1 MSKVQALAAVV
12 IFVVVGVAARVLPHI
27 PNFAPVT
34 ATALFCGVY
43 MGRRYSLV
51 ALFVILAASDYL
63 LLYIN
68 PFGATNFD
76 RLYAPWEVWHN
87 TLPYVYASFG
97 ISALVGWY
105 IQRRRRA
112 GVVVLA
118 ALFSSA
124 QFFLI
129 TNAGVWA
136 AGAYARGI
144 EGLWQSYAAGLPFF
158 RGTVLGDLFYTAAF
172 FGLYELVRAFAAE
185 RAAETAKAVAGG
197 QEA

>member
-51 ALFVILAASDYL
+51 ALLVILAASDYL

-68 PFGATNFD
+68 PFRATSFYP
-76 RLYAPWEVWHN
+76 LYS
-87 TLPYVYASFG
+87 ASFG
-97 ISALVGWY
+97 TSALVGWY

-185 RAAETAKAVAGG
+185 RAA
-197 QEA
+197 

>member
-51 ALFVILAASDYL
+51 ALLVILAASDYL

-68 PFGATNFD
+68 PFGATSFD

-112 GVVVLA
+112 GVVVR
-118 ALFSSA
+118 
-124 QFFLI
+124 
-129 TNAGVWA
+129 A

-185 RAAETAKAVAGG
+185 RAA
-197 QEA
+197 